1 MISLFC
7 SDHAVQIMHGRRAV
21 GNSGVGSRGQ
31 RGCGAIA
38 LGCAMVAVSPLC
50 WGDELPSELPAA
62 TPYRPS
68 VSTPAALSAP
78 GWLEA
83 EAGLLRVGNS
93 VENLRE
99 SFPYSLKLAFSADW
113 GIRVGG
119 ETLVRGSNAQGETAT
134 GFGDTSLVLKRRFA
148 MNDHSAFGLELGAG
162 FSTARAELGS
172 GSGGTAVSVNG
183 IYSADIGVL
192 HTDVN
197 LLVTRLARVAT
208 DASQLQTLYA
218 AALSGNLNAR
228 WSIVGELSG
237 TRQRGTDP
245 TAQGLCAASYSPT
258 RAITFDGGVAKG
270 FLSRS
275 ASWSVFMGFTAL
287 AGRVF

>member
-1 MISLFC
+1 
-7 SDHAVQIMHGRRAV
+7 MHGRRPV
-21 GNSGVGSRGQ
+21 GKSGVGSRGE
-31 RGCGAIA
+31 RECWAIA
-38 LGCAMVAVSPLC
+38 LGCAMVTVLPLC
-50 WGDELPSELPAA
+50 WGDELPSDPPAV

-83 EAGLLRVGNS
+83 EAGFLRVGS
-93 VENLRE
+93 SGLNLRE
-99 SFPYSLKLAFSADW
+99 SFPYSLKLAFSTDW

-119 ETLVRGSNAQGETAT
+119 EALVRGSNAQGETAT

-148 MNDHSAFGLELGAG
+148 MNDHSAFGLELDGS
-162 FSTARAELGS
+162 FSTAPAELGI
-172 GSGGTAVSVNG
+172 GSGGTDVSVNG

-197 LLVTRLARVAT
+197 LLVTRLARSAADENQV
-208 DASQLQTLYA
+208 QTLYA
-218 AALSGNLNAR
+218 AALSGNLNTR
-228 WSIVGELSG
+228 WGIVGELAG
-237 TRQRGTDP
+237 TRQRGADP

-270 FLSRS
+270 FLSGS
-275 ASWSVFMGFTAL
+275 ASWSAFLGVSAL
-287 AGRVF
+287 VGRVF

>member
-1 MISLFC
+1 
-7 SDHAVQIMHGRRAV
+7 MHGRGPV
-21 GNSGVGSRGQ
+21 GKLGVKWRGAGLL
-31 RGCGAIA
+31 RGCRA
-38 LGCAMVAVSPLC
+38 LVLGSAMVAVFPLC
-50 WGDELPSELPAA
+50 WGEDVPSERPAV

-83 EAGLLRVGNS
+83 EAGFLRVGNS
-93 VENLRE
+93 GVNLRE

-119 ETLVRGSNAQGETAT
+119 EALVRGSNAQGESAT

-148 MNDHSAFGLELGAG
+148 IDERSAFGLELGG
-162 FSTARAELGS
+162 SFSTARAQLGS
-172 GSGGTAVSVNG
+172 GSGGTDVSVNG

-197 LLVTRLARVAT
+197 LLGTRLARVAT

-228 WSIVGELSG
+228 WGIVGELSG
-237 TRQRGTDP
+237 TRQRGADP
-245 TAQGLCAASYSPT
+245 TVQGLCAASYSPT

-270 FLSRS
+270 FLSGS
-275 ASWSVFMGFTAL
+275 SSWSVFLGFAAL

>member
-1 MISLFC
+1 M
-7 SDHAVQIMHGRRAV
+7 
-21 GNSGVGSRGQ
+21 
-31 RGCGAIA
+31 
-38 LGCAMVAVSPLC
+38 
-50 WGDELPSELPAA
+50 
-62 TPYRPS
+62 
-68 VSTPAALSAP
+68 
-78 GWLEA
+78 
-83 EAGLLRVGNS
+83 
-93 VENLRE
+93 
-99 SFPYSLKLAFSADW
+99 
-113 GIRVGG
+113 
-119 ETLVRGSNAQGETAT
+119 

-148 MNDHSAFGLELGAG
+148 MNEHSAFGLELGAG

-172 GSGGTAVSVNG
+172 GSGGTDVSVNG

-228 WSIVGELSG
+228 WSIVAELSG
-237 TRQRGTDP
+237 TRQRNTDP